1 MLSSDIITIS
11 NNPEVVL
18 RRATSADVEFANELS
33 FKIMDSVV
41 AIAWNGRFRW
51 ESWFNDTEA
60 AIRDD
65 IHIFF
70 IVRVEEENVGYLWM
84 NEEHATL
91 WITAILLEEQW
102 QRQGIGDQIIKR
114 LVNECKDSGK
124 EAIELGVQQ
133 NNQAA
138 LDFYYKM
145 GFVKYDS
152 IRSANTDLLRLEF
165 KKRKDLR
172 YI

>member
-1 MLSSDIITIS
+1 MLSSDVITIS
-11 NNPEVVL
+11 NNPLVIL
-18 RRATSADVEFANELS
+18 RRATGADAEFANDLS
-33 FKIMDSVV
+33 FKIMNSVV

-51 ESWFNDTEA
+51 ESWFRDTKE

-65 IHIFF
+65 IHMVF

-84 NEEHATL
+84 NEEQATL
-91 WITAILLEEQW
+91 WITAIVLGKKW
-102 QRQGIGDQIIKR
+102 QRQGIGDQIVKT
-114 LVNECKDSGK
+114 LVRECKDSGK

-133 NNQAA
+133 NNQSA

-165 KKRKDLR
+165 KKRKNLN
-172 YI
+172 YA

>member
-1 MLSSDIITIS
+1 MFSSNVITIS
-11 NNPEVVL
+11 NNPIVVL
-18 RRATSADVEFANELS
+18 RRATSADVEFVNELS
-33 FKIMDSVV
+33 FKIMNSVV

-51 ESWFNDTEA
+51 KSWFNDVKEA
-60 AIRDD
+60 IHDE

-84 NEEHATL
+84 NEENVTL
-91 WITAILLEEQW
+91 WITAIVLEKQW

-114 LVNECKDSGK
+114 LIKESKDSGK

-138 LDFYYKM
+138 LDFYIKM

-152 IRSANTDLLRLEF
+152 IRSANTDLLRLQF
-165 KKRKDLR
+165 KKRR
-172 YI
+172 SFTYH

>member
-1 MLSSDIITIS
+1 MLSFDVITIS
-11 NNPEVVL
+11 NNPVVVL
-18 RRATSADVEFANELS
+18 RRATSADIEFVNELS

-51 ESWFNDTEA
+51 ESWFNDIEK
-60 AIRDD
+60 AIHDE

-84 NEEHATL
+84 NEEHTTL
-91 WITAILLEEQW
+91 WITAIVLEEQW
-102 QRQGIGDQIIKR
+102 QRQGIGYQIIKR
-114 LVNECKDSGK
+114 LIKECKDSGK

-138 LDFYYKM
+138 LDFYVRM
-145 GFVKYDS
+145 GFVKYDT
-152 IRSANTDLLRLEF
+152 IRLANTALLRLEL
-165 KKRKDLR
+165 KKRKKLT
-172 YI
+172 YT

>member
-1 MLSSDIITIS
+1 MMSSDVITIS

-41 AIAWNGRFRW
+41 AVAWNGRFRW
-51 ESWFNDTEA
+51 ESWFNDVEEA
-60 AIRDD
+60 IHDD
-65 IHIFF
+65 VHMFF
-70 IVRVEEENVGYLWM
+70 IVRVEEEKVGYLWM
-84 NEEHATL
+84 NEEHNTL
-91 WITAILLEEQW
+91 WITAIVLEKQW
-102 QRQGIGDQIIKR
+102 QRRGIGDQIIKR
-114 LVNECKDSGK
+114 LIIESKNNGK

-145 GFVKYDS
+145 GFEKYDA
-152 IRSANTDLLRLEF
+152 IRSANTDLLRLLL
-165 KKRKDLR
+165 KKPKNLT
-172 YI
+172 YS

>member
-1 MLSSDIITIS
+1 MLSSDVITIS
-11 NNPEVVL
+11 NNPLVIL
-18 RRATSADVEFANELS
+18 RRATSADVEFANDLS

-51 ESWFNDTEA
+51 ESWFRDIEE

-65 IHIFF
+65 IHMFF

-91 WITAILLEEQW
+91 WITAIVLGKKW
-102 QRQGIGDQIIKR
+102 QRQGIGDQIVKR
-114 LVNECKDSGK
+114 LIRECKDSGK

-165 KKRKDLR
+165 EKRKNLNCT
-172 YI
+172 